1 MTPLIIGLC
10 AGSLCV
16 ISFLPQVIKIFR
28 TKNTRDLSLIT
39 FSLFSLGVFLWLIY
53 GILIKSLPVILTN
66 AAMAVLTLLI
76 VVMKVRYK

>member
-66 AAMAVLTLLI
+66 AAMAVLTLL
-76 VVMKVRYK
+76 

>member
-16 ISFLPQVIKIFR
+16 ISFLPQVIKIFK

>member
-76 VVMKVRYK
+76 VVMKVKYK